1 MRTNKDTK
9 EAQQSVKNLIKYCG
23 RYPNCTG
30 CTFRKRTGGCFIN
43 YPFSWAESEEL
54 SKKLGEDFRAD
65 TEEY

>member
-23 RYPNCTG
+23 RYPSCTG
-30 CTFRKRTGGCFIN
+30 CTFHKRTGGCFIN
-43 YPFSWAESEEL
+43 YPCSWAESAEL